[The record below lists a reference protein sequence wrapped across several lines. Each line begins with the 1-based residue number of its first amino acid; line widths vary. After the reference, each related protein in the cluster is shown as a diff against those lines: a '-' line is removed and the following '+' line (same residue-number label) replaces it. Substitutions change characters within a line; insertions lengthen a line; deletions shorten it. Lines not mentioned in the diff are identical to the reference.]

1 MGKVAAEKNRSQN
14 AVSAL
19 QVYPDGLFGDA
30 SEFGVMND

>member
-19 QVYPDGLFGDA
+19 QVYPDGLFGAA
-30 SEFGVMND
+30 SGFGIMSD